1 MNQRE
6 KLIELIRHRRYSYD
20 NILGIDCGTIA
31 DHLLANGVVVL
42 PCKLGDTVYVIEQ
55 STKEICQG
63 KVLEFSI
70 TRSKDQKLQM
80 EIEFFSIFNRRQY
93 LTNNVDSLW
102 NKTVFLTPEE
112 AESALREMT
121 NV

>member
-1 MNQRE
+1 MNERE
-6 KLIELIRHRRYSYD
+6 RLIELLRE
-20 NILGIDCGTIA
+20 LTGIKTYEEMA
-31 DHLLANGVVVL
+31 DRLLASGVTVP
-42 PCKLGDTVYVIEQ
+42 PCKVGDTVYVIEQ

-102 NKTVFLTPEE
+102 NKTVFLTPKE
-112 AESALREMT
+112 AESALREMN